1 MKKLKLQEKLAILKA
16 NVSDLRN
23 ASIEDIEDIFS
34 EGDVLSS
41 ENKLFLIKKDTVCR
55 LVKELL
61 EEKLAEDTAML
72 EEGQSNDKKIELLNL
87 RTEIEVLEEQLYR
100 MSLAKAVIVPTDDLY
115 RTKAEYDTLREFNA
129 QLTKSL
135 REAERKLS
143 ILSERN
149 NILIKKVIDLEMQ
162 LERNEVLSPCI
173 R

>member
-1 MKKLKLQEKLAILKA
+1 MEKLKLQEKLAILKSD
-16 NVSDLRN
+16 VSDLRN

-34 EGDVLSS
+34 EDDVLSS
-41 ENKLFLIKKDTVCR
+41 ENELFLIKKNTVCR

-61 EEKLAEDTAML
+61 EEKLAEDAAML

-129 QLTKSL
+129 QLTKSF
-135 REAERKLS
+135 RAAERKLS

-149 NILIKKVIDLEMQ
+149 NILIKKVIDLELK
-162 LERNEVLSPCI
+162 LEDI
-173 R
+173 RHKETE

>member
-1 MKKLKLQEKLAILKA
+1 MEKLKLQEKLAILKSD
-16 NVSDLRN
+16 VSDLRN

-34 EGDVLSS
+34 ESDVSSS
-41 ENKLFLIKKDTVCR
+41 ENRLFLIKKDTVCR

-61 EEKLAEDTAML
+61 EEKLAEDAAML

-149 NILIKKVIDLEMQ
+149 NILIKKVIDLELQ
-162 LERNEVLSPCI
+162 LEEKKY
-173 R
+173 

>member
-1 MKKLKLQEKLAILKA
+1 MEKLKLQEKIAIMKSDI
-16 NVSDLRN
+16 SDLRN
-23 ASIEDIEDIFS
+23 ASIEDIEDNFS
-34 EGDVLSS
+34 ESDVTGS
-41 ENKLFLIKKDTVCR
+41 ENKLFIVKKDTVCR
-55 LVKELL
+55 LVNELL
-61 EEKLAEDTAML
+61 EEKLAEDAAKL

-129 QLTKSL
+129 ELTKSL

-149 NILIKKVIDLEMQ
+149 NILIKKVIDLE
-162 LERNEVLSPCI
+162 LLVEEKRSE
-173 R
+173 

>member
-1 MKKLKLQEKLAILKA
+1 MERLKLQGKIAILKSD
-16 NVSDLRN
+16 VSDLRN

-34 EGDVLSS
+34 ESDVPSG
-41 ENKLFLIKKDTVCR
+41 ENKLFLIKKDTVCK
-55 LVKELL
+55 LVKGLL
-61 EEKLAEDTAML
+61 EEKLAEDSTML
-72 EEGQSNDKKIELLNL
+72 EENQSNDKRIELLNL

-149 NILIKKVIDLEMQ
+149 NILIKKVIDLELQ
-162 LERNEVLSPCI
+162 LEEKKTVE
-173 R
+173 